1 MSGTYQLDNIL
12 FLENPLEKQ
21 WQREQVGTNSLGLPI
36 YSPYWTLDLV
46 FSLSSIGTGT
56 TPSFLME
63 KWLENNLHT
72 AVLPHPQ
79 HGFLATFTNVN
90 IKKVDFA
97 FTEYERD
104 TWVGSVQLSLT
115 HLDVA
120 NAIVIT
126 NQQKWTYYN
135 QEQCEDNKIIYPRGQ
150 ILVNG
155 YSSSNTWNFS
165 DGNSG
170 DEFTSRGLYIVGSG
184 NLCMTYDLI
193 IPEGSTSAVISGGC
207 QAYLKVPGKAY
218 SFDIY
223 YEGEWHYWHGTG
235 IGYSTEQI
243 HPMSPFSLTFPVSAI
258 GFRVKATAYYD
269 YQSTFVGLDNLT
281 INCV

>member
-21 WQREQVGTNSLGLPI
+21 WQREQVGINGLGLPI
-36 YSPYWTLDLV
+36 YSPYWNLDLT
-46 FSLSSIGTGT
+46 FSLSAIGTGT
-56 TPSFLME
+56 NSTFLMD

-90 IKKVDFA
+90 IKKVDFV
-97 FTEYERD
+97 FNEYERD
-104 TWVGSVQLSLT
+104 TWVDGVQLSLS

-120 NAIVIT
+120 NAIILA

-135 QEQCEDNKIIYPRGQ
+135 QGQCEDNKILYPTGR

-155 YSSSNTWNFS
+155 YSSSNTWSVS

-170 DEFTSRGLYIVGSG
+170 DEFTSRGLYIAGLG

-193 IPEGSTSAVISGGC
+193 IPDGLTSAVISGGC
-207 QAYLKVPGKAY
+207 HALAVSGKTY
-218 SFDIY
+218 FFDVY
-223 YEGEWHYWHGTG
+223 YDGSWHYWHGIG
-235 IGYSTEQI
+235 ITYSTEQS
-243 HPMSPFSLTFPVSAI
+243 HPMGSFSITFPVTAT
-258 GFRVKATAYYD
+258 GFRVRTTAYYD
-269 YQSTFVGLDNLT
+269 HQSTFVGLDNLT
-281 INCV
+281 IYCV